1 MIKCP
6 KCGKEIP
13 KEANFCPYCME
24 KFAGDNLSKKFS
36 ENRKMKIIPPVI
48 ISCLATAIICIL
60 VMNGIKSDNGNN
72 SDTTSATTE
81 TVTTET
87 PSETVTEDYLNP
99 DRNGPWFTEESIL
112 GWPVTGNILMKF
124 SVNETVYY
132 KTQDHYAIS
141 EGILVQSGVGTPV
154 YCAADCTIM
163 EIAEHNKYGTYVKTD
178 LGNGYIL
185 YYGQLKEVE
194 LKSGET
200 LKKGEIVGYINR
212 PSEYFKLE
220 ESHLYLQMIKKG
232 KAVDPLNYMER

>member
-1 MIKCP
+1 MSNTP
-6 KCGKEIP
+6 SADLFNNFEIP
-13 KEANFCPYCME
+13 AF
-24 KFAGDNLSKKFS
+24 
-36 ENRKMKIIPPVI
+36 
-48 ISCLATAIICIL
+48 
-60 VMNGIKSDNGNN
+60 
-72 SDTTSATTE
+72 
-81 TVTTET
+81 
-87 PSETVTEDYLNP
+87 
-99 DRNGPWFTEESIL
+99 
-112 GWPVTGNILMKF
+112 
-124 SVNETVYY
+124 ETVYY

-141 EGILVQSGVGTPV
+141 EGIMIQSGVGIPV

-163 EIAEHNKYGTYVKTD
+163 EIAEHDKYGTYVKTD

-200 LKKGEIVGYINR
+200 LKKGEIVGYVNR